1 MHRMVHASVLASI
14 ALSFTAVAVAET
26 TPANAIKY
34 RQFAMSAMAGHTGAI
49 SLLGFGRVEHEGHL
63 KAHAQALVDLTEQ
76 MRVLFPAN
84 SATGE
89 TEALP
94 LIWEEPENFA
104 KAVAASE
111 TAVAELNA
119 AVEAN
124 DRAGIAKGF
133 RAVGESCKG
142 CHDRYRKDQN

>member
-1 MHRMVHASVLASI
+1 
-14 ALSFTAVAVAET
+14 FTAVAVAET

-124 DRAGIAKGF
+124 DRAG
-133 RAVGESCKG
+133 
-142 CHDRYRKDQN
+142 